1 MAHELHLLKGN
12 KLINITPLV
21 GTIGRRSNGK
31 ELGEEITFNIAHSEA
46 RHIPNNPCD
55 IGDVVVLMNRN
66 EEITRAIIAEE
77 SRSGR
82 NPISYTGFDYAFYL
96 NKSNMR
102 IQFVKMRADQCIRK
116 VLTEYGVPIG
126 KIVPIPTVVNEI
138 YPNDKPSDIIREI
151 LEMAERKLGI
161 KYLMEMRHG
170 KLYIEKR
177 KDLVVKAYYQLY
189 DNGFENDVSKVIS
202 NPSRTRS
209 ISDMINSIQVVDSE
223 DKLLLTKSDSK
234 MMSRYGKLQKVIQL
248 DQDEKLSATQI
259 ANNELKELSKI
270 AESVSI
276 ELLGDDNVRAG
287 RLFDVEEPITGIKGR
302 YLITDVDH
310 TIAGRIH
317 TMKLGLEAWS

>member
-12 KLINITPLV
+12 QLINITPIV
-21 GTIGRRSNGK
+21 GTIGRRSNEK
-31 ELGEEITFNIAHSEA
+31 ELGEEITFDIAHAEA
-46 RHIPNNPCD
+46 KHIPNNPCD
-55 IGDVVVLMNRN
+55 IGDVVILKNRN
-66 EEITRAIIAEE
+66 KEITRAVIVDENRNG
-77 SRSGR
+77 RS
-82 NPISYTGFDYAFYL
+82 PIGYTAFDYAFYL

-102 IQFVKMRADQCIRK
+102 IQFIKMKADKCIKK
-116 VLTEYGVPIG
+116 VLNEFGVPIG
-126 KIVPIPTVVNEI
+126 NIVSIPVTISEI

-151 LEMAERKLGI
+151 LEMAERKLGL
-161 KYLMEMRHG
+161 KYLMEMRQG
-170 KLYIEKR
+170 KLYIENR

-223 DKLLLTKSDSK
+223 DKLLLTKSDNA
-234 MMSRYGKLQKVIQL
+234 MMKKYGKLQRVIEL
-248 DQDEKLSATQI
+248 DQEEKLSATQI

-270 AESVSI
+270 TETVSI

-287 RLFDVEEPITGIKGR
+287 RFFDVEESITGIKGR

-310 TIAGRIH
+310 TIQGRNH
-317 TMKLGLEAWS
+317 TMKLGLGARN